1 MKGCEQGGK
10 VSQAEERACAKA
22 LRQEAPHFV
31 HEKAEAQRLE
41 TDLAKQPQESFSPL
55 HAPKFSLTFLR
66 ERGRR

>member
-1 MKGCEQGGK
+1 M
-10 VSQAEERACAKA
+10 SQAEEGARAKA

-41 TDLAKQPQESFSPL
+41 TDPAKQPHAPKFSPL